1 MRQDKHGQDK
11 HRTRQTKDRTNIEQ
25 DKQRTEQTW
34 DKTNMGKDKR
44 RTYEKIWD
52 RLMYRTKENI
62 GQIYSTNY
70 LYNKTRHS

>member
-1 MRQDKHGQDK
+1 MGQDKHG
-11 HRTRQTKDRTNIEQ
+11 TRL
-25 DKQRTEQTW
+25 TW

-44 RTYEKIWD
+44 RTYEQMWD
-52 RLMYRTKENI
+52 RLMYRTKEHI